1 MTYNTV
7 EKAVIVSL
15 GLVGIAAFSIAYSY
29 ATTDHNRNVSIG
41 GILLMICG
49 ITIRIFSDKDDV

>member
-1 MTYNTV
+1 MTNKI
-7 EKAVIVSL
+7 ESAVIVGL
-15 GLVGIAAFSIAYSY
+15 GLVGIVAFSVAYSY

-49 ITIRIFSDKDDV
+49 ITIRLVVDKDDE

>member
-1 MTYNTV
+1 MIANKIET
-7 EKAVIVSL
+7 ALIVSL
-15 GLVGIAAFSIAYSY
+15 GLVGIAAFSVAYSY